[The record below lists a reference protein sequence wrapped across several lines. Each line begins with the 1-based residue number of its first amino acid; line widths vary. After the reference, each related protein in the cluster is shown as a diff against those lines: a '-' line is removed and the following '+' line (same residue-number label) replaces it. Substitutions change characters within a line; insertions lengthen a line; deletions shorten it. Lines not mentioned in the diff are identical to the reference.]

1 MSISHGNYKSC
12 LGTAAEVDRNEQA
25 YALVHSTPDS
35 KQVAMTAC
43 VSSPHTWSAFIEIM
57 VAQFGAY
64 IESKLPESLS
74 MPPNGMTTHER
85 QLCIGATSWLV
96 AMMKEMNDETSNTLQ
111 AMVANALLIT
121 NQKKE
126 QEQQAQ

>member
-25 YALVHSTPDS
+25 YALVHSVPDTN
-35 KQVAMTAC
+35 QIGITAC
-43 VSSPHTWSAFIEIM
+43 VPTPHVWVGFIEIM

-64 IESKLPESLS
+64 IETQLPESLS
-74 MPPNGMTTHER
+74 MPPSGLTTHER

-96 AMMKEMNDETSNTLQ
+96 AMMKEMNDETSDTLQ
-111 AMVANALLIT
+111 VMIANALLIT

-126 QEQQAQ
+126 